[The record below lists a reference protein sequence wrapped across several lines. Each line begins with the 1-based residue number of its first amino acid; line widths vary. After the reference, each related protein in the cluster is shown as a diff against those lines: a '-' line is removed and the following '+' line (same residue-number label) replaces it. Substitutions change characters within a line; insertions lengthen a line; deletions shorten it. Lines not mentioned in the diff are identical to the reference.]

1 MTPRIFASGAGW
13 TLYQGDSLRVLDTL
27 EPGTIDAVITDP
39 PYSSGGFTRGDR
51 TASTTSKYVRTDSQ
65 SADILPGFGGDNRD
79 QRGYLAWCGIWLGRC
94 LELQKP
100 GTPIGVFTD
109 WRQLPTTTD
118 ALMAGGYVW
127 RGIAQ
132 WVKPGARPQMG
143 RFSAAAEYLVWGSA
157 GPMREGTDVGCLP
170 GYIEAPPVPTADR
183 EHQTQKPEKVMR
195 WAVRICPVGGT
206 VLDPFTGSGS
216 TGVAALMEGRSFI
229 GIEREQVHL
238 ESAAARLREAE
249 GTGRQVGLQL
259 RPPPDLFGGRG

>member
-1 MTPRIFASGAGW
+1 MTPYATGSDW
-13 TLYQGDSLRVLDTL
+13 TLYAGDSLRVLDTF
-27 EPGTIDAVITDP
+27 EEGSVDATVTDP

-51 TASTTSKYVRTDSQ
+51 TATTAAKYQHSGIK
-65 SADILPGFGGDNRD
+65 SAGVLPDFGGDNRD

-143 RFSAAAEYLVWGSA
+143 RFGAAAEYLVWGSA

-195 WAVRICPVGGT
+195 WAVRICPPGG
-206 VLDPFTGSGS
+206 VILDPFAGSGS
-216 TGVAALMEGRSFI
+216 TGVAALLEGRRFI
-229 GIEREQVHL
+229 GIEREPAYL
-238 ESAAARLREAE
+238 EVAAQRLRDAE
-249 GTGRQVGLQL
+249 GSGRQTQL
-259 RPPPDLFGGRG
+259 VAAPAVQGGLFGGGR